1 MNTTG
6 TTQHDNRKAETE
18 RRWIAPSMCA
28 RPISSYA
35 HQCPHLRPGAI
46 GWHRCPPRMGQQP
59 PSPRTP
65 LQIGRRYPRNEV
77 RVVRR
82 RHMSTGERT
91 RPQLHYRSDSL
102 GSRLRALTSRCFSI
116 RRARAS
122 GTCGW
127 LHTTHARR
135 NSLSALSAMVLIW
148 FLMAANELAA
158 RARAGT
164 GLAGLPPSLTKTGA
178 LAAQYP
184 FAPSDRDRR
193 WAPSLQAPRHRVR
206 LEQTLPR

>member
-1 MNTTG
+1 MRPPNLVVCSSTS
-6 TTQHDNRKAETE
+6 
-18 RRWIAPSMCA
+18 PSQTRGDWLAQMS
-28 RPISSYA
+28 PW
-35 HQCPHLRPGAI
+35 L
-46 GWHRCPPRMGQQP
+46 GQQP

-65 LQIGRRYPRNEV
+65 LQIGRRHPRNEM

-91 RPQLHYRSDSL
+91 RPQLHDRSDSL
-102 GSRLRALTSRCFSI
+102 GSRLRVLTREHVETLLDTDG
-116 RRARAS
+116 ARAACAV
-122 GTCGW
+122 GCT
-127 LHTTHARR
+127 RR
-135 NSLSALSAMVLIW
+135 TQDDIPCQLYQRWVLIW

-164 GLAGLPPSLTKTGA
+164 GLAGSSPSSTKSGA